1 MLAGGNYARAGASRD
16 AERPQRGHAFGGA
29 ELQPSIVSHGKRR
42 ASIRWHTPAS
52 GAPCSK
58 HPAGGHIG
66 ASGRE
71 VNRRPAV
78 IGRSAA
84 RRLKRSAASWTA
96 SRGTCWHTRPTDNFL
111 TSQSQPLE
119 ARPDRSGGHP
129 SETAGE
135 GFPLNFQP
143 RRGKEI
149 ETALTRR
156 PSTRFGAL
164 LPHQRTL
171 GPCPHRHGQL

>member
-1 MLAGGNYARAGASRD
+1 MSLGREPRETPKGRSEGTPLGAPNCS
-16 AERPQRGHAFGGA
+16 
-29 ELQPSIVSHGKRR
+29 LQSCLTECR

-96 SRGTCWHTRPTDNFL
+96 SRGTCWHTRPT
-111 TSQSQPLE
+111 
-119 ARPDRSGGHP
+119 
-129 SETAGE
+129 
-135 GFPLNFQP
+135 
-143 RRGKEI
+143 
-149 ETALTRR
+149 
-156 PSTRFGAL
+156 
-164 LPHQRTL
+164 
-171 GPCPHRHGQL
+171 